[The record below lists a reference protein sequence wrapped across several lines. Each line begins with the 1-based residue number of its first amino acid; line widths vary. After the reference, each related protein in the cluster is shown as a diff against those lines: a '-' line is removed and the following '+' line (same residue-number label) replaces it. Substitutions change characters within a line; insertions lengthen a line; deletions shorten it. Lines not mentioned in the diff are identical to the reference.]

1 MTREYARLNDPVS
14 LSHGTLELHD
24 HPDTMRFYRDFL
36 GIGCR
41 RHHKAA
47 MNIFHGG
54 NNFVACVKAGNSV
67 HPQGPENAWILNF
80 ATPEE
85 IDHAH
90 DGARRFKDLFG
101 IREILPI
108 ERQAD
113 GSRSFLLQDLDAN
126 WWQLRYEPGE
136 VGRWA
141 DAAFA
146 RGDVC

>member
-1 MTREYARLNDPVS
+1 MPEQAHALNEPVS
-14 LSHGTLELHD
+14 LSHGTLELYD
-24 HPDTMRFYRDFL
+24 HPETMRFYRDFL

-47 MNIFHGG
+47 MNLFHAGPA
-54 NNFVACVKAGNSV
+54 FVACVKAGKSV
-67 HPQGPENAWILNF
+67 HAQGPENAWILNF

-90 DGARRFKDLFG
+90 ESALRYKDLFA
-101 IREILPI
+101 IRQILPVARA
-108 ERQAD
+108 ES
-113 GSRSFLLQDLDAN
+113 GTRSFLLQDLDTN
-126 WWQLRYEPGE
+126 WWEFRYEPGE
-136 VGRWA
+136 IGRWA

>member
-1 MTREYARLNDPVS
+1 MRDHQPLNEPIS
-14 LSHGTLELHD
+14 LSHGTLELYD

-47 MNIFHGG
+47 MNIFHRAEA
-54 NNFVACVKAGNSV
+54 FVACVKAGKSL
-67 HPQGPENAWILNF
+67 HAQGPENAWILNF

-90 DGARRFKDLFG
+90 EGAVRYRELFG
-101 IREILPI
+101 IRAIRPVEQEDSGL
-108 ERQAD
+108 R
-113 GSRSFLLQDLDAN
+113 RFLLQDLDTN
-126 WWQLRYEPGE
+126 WWEFRYEPGE
-136 VGRWA
+136 LGRWA

-146 RGDVC
+146 RGDVV